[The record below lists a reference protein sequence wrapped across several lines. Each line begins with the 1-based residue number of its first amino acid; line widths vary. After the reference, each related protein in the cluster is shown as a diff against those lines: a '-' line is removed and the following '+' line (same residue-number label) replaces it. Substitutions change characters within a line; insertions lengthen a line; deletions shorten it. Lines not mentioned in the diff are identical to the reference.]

1 MDLPFTSLSASR
13 KARSAKVDKTPRLAT
28 ATKSRLQPFTTTASE
43 PMFRIVYAST
53 AVKPFSER
61 ELEAHLKKYRL
72 RNSKRDITGMLLY
85 KDGNF
90 MQCLEGPRKVVS
102 ALMTKIQADKRHRNV
117 IVLLRE
123 ENVQREFNEWTMGFK
138 RVDRYTAREI
148 PGYSNFLNLPL
159 TSEQFQLNP
168 SKSLQLL
175 LCFRN
180 VMRYPRRD

>member
-1 MDLPFTSLSASR
+1 MDFHFNSLSASKKVR
-13 KARSAKVDKTPRLAT
+13 KAQAVRKPRLAR
-28 ATKSRLQPFTTTASE
+28 ATKSRVLQFTETESE
-43 PMFRIVYAST
+43 PMFRVVYAST
-53 AVKPFSER
+53 AVTPFQEQ
-61 ELEAHLKKYRL
+61 ELEAHLKKYRE
-72 RNSKRDITGMLLY
+72 RNSKKGITGMLLY

-90 MQCLEGPRKVVS
+90 MQCLEGPKKVVS
-102 ALMTKIQADKRHRNV
+102 SLLAKIQSDRRHRDV

-123 ENVQREFNEWTMGFK
+123 ENVEREFNEWTMGFK
-138 RVDRYTAREI
+138 QLDRNTAREI
-148 PGYSNFLNLPL
+148 PGYSNFLNIPL